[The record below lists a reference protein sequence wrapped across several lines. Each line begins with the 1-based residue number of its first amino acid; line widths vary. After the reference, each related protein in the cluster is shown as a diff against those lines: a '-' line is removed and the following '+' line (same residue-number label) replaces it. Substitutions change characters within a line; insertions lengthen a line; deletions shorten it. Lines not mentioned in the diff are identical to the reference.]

1 MIIRT
6 PAELGATIKDR
17 RRQLRLGQQQL
28 AEKVGVSRQWL
39 IEVERG
45 KSGAEIGL
53 VFRTLAALGITLR
66 ADAGDTPPAPK
77 KPAAGTVDLDA
88 IIAKARRI
96 RK

>member
-6 PAELGATIKDR
+6 PRELGATIKDR
-17 RRQLRLGQQQL
+17 RRKLHLGQREL

-39 IEVERG
+39 IEVEKG
-45 KSGAEIGL
+45 KPGAEVGL

-66 ADAGDTPPAPK
+66 ADDEGVSPGK
-77 KPAAGTVDLDA
+77 KSVPGTVDIDA
-88 IIAKARRI
+88 IIEKARRP

>member
-6 PAELGATIKDR
+6 PAELGAAIKDR
-17 RRQLRLGQQQL
+17 RRRLRLGQQQL

-45 KSGAEIGL
+45 KPGAEIGL
-53 VFRTLAALGITLR
+53 IFRTLAALGITLR
-66 ADAGDTPPAPK
+66 AGDTPPAPQR
-77 KPAAGTVDLDA
+77 PAAETIDLDA
-88 IIAKARRI
+88 VIAKARRI